1 MAFGA
6 KHIYPNDTKP
16 RVAIGVEL
24 PFNGEAVFIQ
34 NFQTKDAVKNNLINY
49 FLTNPGERVANPT
62 FGAGLRKF
70 IFEQLV
76 DNNLDFLKEDIESK
90 LNIYF
95 SNINV
100 LGVEVYKNADYNT
113 LHVKITYSIK
123 NTNITDNLELTFT

>member
-1 MAFGA
+1 MAFGG

-16 RVAIGVEL
+16 RVAIGVEI
-24 PFNGEAVFIQ
+24 PFNGNAVFIQ

-49 FLTNPGERVANPT
+49 FLTNPGERIANPT

-90 LNIYF
+90 LGFYF
-95 SNINV
+95 PNINV
-100 LGVEVYKNADYNT
+100 LSVEVLKNEEFNT
-113 LHVKITYSIK
+113 IHVKITYSIK
-123 NTNITDNLELTFT
+123 NANITDNLELTFT